1 MTDTMHPL
9 LGGYLNEPP
18 HGGSDKT
25 QLLAMSMSEA
35 WTLGLLGYSRERDN
49 NI

>member
-9 LGGYLNEPP
+9 PGQYLNEPP

-25 QLLAMSMSEA
+25 QLLAMSMSDA
-35 WTLGLLGYSRERDN
+35 WALGLLGYSRDRDN
-49 NI
+49 NR